1 MPDVFPI
8 LNDRFLKFLQHQ
20 GDQQVQEVA
29 KLIALVSPVPSK
41 EPDTQCMSNQRAQA
55 NDHIPPLNS
64 AMLHRALKK
73 KKKIHNLTFPRPF
86 LRSPLHPED
95 LSKDFARHGPGYVA
109 EVQS

>member
-64 AMLHRALKK
+64 AMFHRALKK
-73 KKKIHNLTFPRPF
+73 KKNTQFNFPQAF
-86 LRSPLHPED
+86 SAVSPSP
-95 LSKDFARHGPGYVA
+95 
-109 EVQS
+109 